1 MDNQELYPAGY
12 EQQKKAFLAQLESCL
27 DRNEPQAAL
36 DLARERLKQ
45 SPGDPDALVG
55 IGRAWI
61 MEGRIDKAGEM
72 LDEVE
77 GIIANLSRI
86 YSFMGDV
93 CIKKGMENEAEEFY
107 RRSIILNPVE
117 HRARDIIRWLSGIQ
131 DSHGTDAETQPEEK
145 SEKGSEIPH
154 DFRTPTLAE
163 LFMRQGHLRQAE
175 ELLEKIV
182 DQEPQNEKASR
193 LLQEVRDRMRA
204 QAAEQRNAALIA
216 ELSRWLDQM
225 DRVRGHV
232 A

>member
-12 EQQKKAFLAQLESCL
+12 EQEKKAFLEQMESCL

-45 SPGDPDALVG
+45 RPGDPDALVG
-55 IGRAWI
+55 ICRARI

-72 LDEVE
+72 LEEAEEIV
-77 GIIANLSRI
+77 ANLSRI
-86 YSFMGDV
+86 YAFMGDV
-93 CIKKGMENEAEEFY
+93 CIKKGMEDAAEEFY
-107 RRSIILNPVE
+107 RRSMILNPGA
-117 HRARDIIRWLSGIQ
+117 HWARDIIRRLNGVEEPQ
-131 DSHGTDAETQPEEK
+131 GTDAEAKAEE
-145 SEKGSEIPH
+145 GAEIPP

-163 LFMRQGHLRQAE
+163 LFIRQGHLRPAE

-182 DQEPQNEKASR
+182 EQEPQNEKASR
-193 LLQEVRDRMRA
+193 LLEEVRDRMRA
-204 QAAEQRNAALIA
+204 QAAEKRNAALIA
-216 ELSRWLDQM
+216 ELSRWLNQM